1 MNIVVAMPLSP
12 KRMLTGVKT
21 VAPFFTVTMTSRL
34 LVVPLPTCAVMVIAT
49 FVFRMA
55 PDGCPKQSA
64 LSA

>member
-34 LVVPLPTCAVMVIAT
+34 LVVPLPIV
-49 FVFRMA
+49 
-55 PDGCPKQSA
+55 
-64 LSA
+64 